1 MEAMDSLP
9 HRPRNLP
16 PGILALLLGILT
28 ACSEAPSDA
37 PLAVEAP
44 QPPLVRLAESGDLPA
59 IDSLLAAGISPDPV
73 DSCRWTPL
81 MKAALNGHVATAR
94 RLLDAGADP
103 NARDKG
109 GYTSLMFAASRDH
122 EDLVGL
128 LLERGANP
136 DAQESTKG
144 WTALIWAAKEG
155 RHASIR
161 LLLAM
166 GADPSRKDREGRTA
180 ADWARDR
187 GDDDIPRL
195 LSGGPPEKP

>member
-1 MEAMDSLP
+1 MEAMNPLP
-9 HRPRNLP
+9 HRSRNLP
-16 PGILALLLGILT
+16 PGIMALLLGILT

-37 PLAVEAP
+37 PLAEEAP

-59 IDSLLAAGISPDPV
+59 IDSLLAAGTNPDPV

-109 GYTSLMFAASRDH
+109 GYTPLMFAASRDH
-122 EDLVGL
+122 EDLVRL

-195 LSGGPPEKP
+195 LSGGSPEEP

>member
-1 MEAMDSLP
+1 MKGMNPLP
-9 HRPRNLP
+9 HLSRNLP
-16 PGILALLLGILT
+16 PGVLALLLGVLT

-44 QPPLVRLAESGDLPA
+44 QPPLIRLAESGDLPA
-59 IDSLLAAGISPDPV
+59 IDSLLAAGTSPDPV

-103 NARDKG
+103 NASDKG
-109 GYTSLMFAASRDH
+109 GYTPLMFAASRDH
-122 EDLVGL
+122 VDLIRL

-136 DAQESTKG
+136 DAQESTQG

-155 RHASIR
+155 RHASIS

-166 GADPSRKDREGRTA
+166 GADPSRTDREGRTA

-195 LSGGPPEKP
+195 SSSDPSVEP